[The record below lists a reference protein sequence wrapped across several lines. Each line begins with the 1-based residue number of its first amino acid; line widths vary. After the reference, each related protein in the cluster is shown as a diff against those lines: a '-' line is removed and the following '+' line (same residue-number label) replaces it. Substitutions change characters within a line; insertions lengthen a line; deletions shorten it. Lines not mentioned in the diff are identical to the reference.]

1 MSPRRVSL
9 LAAGL
14 LLLAGVIAVS
24 IITDRADAARMNRSI
39 PRADVVI
46 LQRALHCVRAR
57 ASILLVIVHP

>member
-1 MSPRRVSL
+1 VEVILSAL
-9 LAAGL
+9 LREVGL
-14 LLLAGVIAVS
+14 KPTATWC
-24 IITDRADAARMNRSI
+24 ITDRADAARMNRSI